1 MAIIMASGQVT
12 IIFII
17 VAMIVISIALI
28 MEVIELATIAVITV
42 FAGEHMMEVLDL
54 VEQMVIGLLILQ

>member
-1 MAIIMASGQVT
+1 MASGQVT

-17 VAMIVISIALI
+17 LAMIVISIALI

>member
-28 MEVIELATIAVITV
+28 MEVIGLAIIAVITV

>member
-42 FAGEHMMEVLDL
+42 FAGGHMMEVLDL
-54 VEQMVIGLLILQ
+54 VEQMVIELLILQ

>member
-17 VAMIVISIALI
+17 LAMIVISIALI